1 MDVDAMLTDAES
13 IVDDRLLAAPDY
25 TIFQS
30 IKQQIEYIKN
40 IRAGKEGDRS
50 RLSSVN
56 VGLYGV
62 REFEESDPELAY
74 LLKRVQ
80 YIADEMRQ
88 GEPVNKSV

>member
-1 MDVDAMLTDAES
+1 MDVDKILTDAETL
-13 IVDDRLLAAPDY
+13 IENRLLAAPDY

-40 IRAGKEGDRS
+40 IRAGTENDRS

-88 GEPVNKSV
+88 GRKV

>member
-1 MDVDAMLTDAES
+1 MDADKLLIDAES
-13 IVDDRLLAAPDY
+13 LIGNRLLAAPDS

-74 LLKRVQ
+74 LLKRIQ

-88 GEPVNKSV
+88 GRKV

>member
-1 MDVDAMLTDAES
+1 MNVDKILTDAE
-13 IVDDRLLAAPDY
+13 ILIENRLLAAPDY

-30 IKQQIEYIKN
+30 IKHQIEYIKN

-62 REFEESDPELAY
+62 REFEESDPELAS
-74 LLKRVQ
+74 LLKRIQ
-80 YIADEMRQ
+80 FIADEMRQ
-88 GEPVNKSV
+88 GRKV